1 MYLRSRSLTA
11 LLSIATV
18 LLGGCLDRPLRPLN
32 PCTVSGVVNEV
43 AVTQIN
49 EIDLLFLV
57 DDSASMRQEQDAL
70 IDEIPRLVQ
79 ILASGDLQNGGTTD
93 DFDPVASIQVGVIT
107 SDMGI
112 GGVNITPARALHQHH
127 GRRRHPHR
135 PAPRRGRSLS
145 DRARHAPVPHLHGGH
160 GRPG

>member
-57 DDSASMRQEQDAL
+57 DNSASMRQEQDAL

-112 GGVNITPARALHQHH
+112 GGVNINAARAA
-127 GRRRHPHR
+127 
-135 PAPRRGRSLS
+135 PAPWATTASSSTCTAARTQPVRPSRPPPRSS
-145 DRARHAPVPHLHGGH
+145 PSWRARTT
-160 GRPG
+160 R

>member
-57 DDSASMRQEQDAL
+57 DNSASMRQELD
-70 IDEIPRLVQ
+70 
-79 ILASGDLQNGGTTD
+79 
-93 DFDPVASIQVGVIT
+93 
-107 SDMGI
+107 
-112 GGVNITPARALHQHH
+112 
-127 GRRRHPHR
+127 
-135 PAPRRGRSLS
+135 RSLAAAAS
-145 DRARHAPVPHLHGGH
+145 TAPSAGTRTVMPRTWPCSGS
-160 GRPG
+160 